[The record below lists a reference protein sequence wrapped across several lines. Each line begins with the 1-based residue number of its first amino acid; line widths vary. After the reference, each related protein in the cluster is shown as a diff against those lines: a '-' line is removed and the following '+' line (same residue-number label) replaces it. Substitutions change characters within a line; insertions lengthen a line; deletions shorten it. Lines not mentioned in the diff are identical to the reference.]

1 MDGNYRTFKLFD
13 LQGSFLG
20 KADSDDL
27 LGTDYPWLTSIVPYE
42 GGAIVAASQSRADG
56 SGDELL
62 LFSIKG
68 F

>member
-1 MDGNYRTFKLFD
+1 MDGNYRAFKLFD

-42 GGAIVAASQSRADG
+42 GGAVVAASQSRADG

-62 LFSIKG
+62 LFSIQG